1 MKKTL
6 SLCIAV
12 LAIVSSFVSCKTSG
26 PVNVSALVTLSG
38 EPAGFVITYNQVID
52 KSSVDKGTY
61 SVKGYEAGKVFASTV
76 NPFVEEKKEGKVSY
90 VVILLKAGSTPKA
103 LEDVSVQQ
111 VKDIKTV
118 DGKEVP
124 AWKGSY
130 KATNSFP
137 INGGLMTK

>member
-1 MKKTL
+1 MMLFITYLNVFIK
-6 SLCIAV
+6 
-12 LAIVSSFVSCKTSG
+12 SFRFFLPIWIKCCYC
-26 PVNVSALVTLSG
+26 
-38 EPAGFVITYNQVID
+38 FVITYNQVID
-52 KSSVDKGTY
+52 KSSVDKATY

-76 NPFVEEKKEGKVSY
+76 NPFIEEKKEGKVSY